1 MKKIFILSIISIVI
15 CIACVSQKVNQTS
28 TDLLYKKENNELN
41 CKFLVYHI
49 NDSVSRLYYEISN
62 EHLLYKRLDSSIHY
76 YSHVKL
82 QLLISS
88 ENEIN
93 NKAELYLADIKDKQ
107 TDDIIKQLKGN
118 VLFTL
123 KKGSSYY
130 LDLNVL
136 DVNKKVKYTQS
147 LFSDKT
153 SNDCRQNFLITNSR
167 NEVLFSNYY
176 KPDEVV
182 YIQSERNQAI
192 TFEVDYFK
200 SKFKMALPPFSL
212 EQMHHFTYKP
222 DSVFTVSKSKER
234 IELSLPTTGF
244 FHLKTNN
251 QEKTGVTFFV
261 FENAYPKIKN
271 IEQMVLSTRYIMAK
285 KEYENVLYSSNQ
297 KASIDKYWLDVGG
310 SNERAKEL
318 IRKYYNRVQE
328 SNKLFTSYQEG
339 WKTDRGM
346 IYVVFGAPNRVTK
359 RKNGEIWLYGEGGS
373 PISTLF
379 SFVKVINPFSDND
392 YYLERNETFKEPWYQ
407 AVDQWRQGK
416 IYLDN

>member
-82 QLLISS
+82 QLSISS

-147 LFSDKT
+147 LFSDKS

-212 EQMHHFTYKP
+212 EQMPHFTYKP

-234 IELSLPTTGF
+234 IELSLPSTGF

-251 QEKTGVTFFV
+251 QEKTGVSFFV
-261 FENAYPKIKN
+261 FENSYPKIKN

>member
-1 MKKIFILSIISIVI
+1 MKKIFIVSLISIVI

-41 CKFLVYHI
+41 CKFLVYHL

-62 EHLLYKRLDSSIHY
+62 EHLLYKRSDSSIHY

-82 QLLISS
+82 QLSISS

-93 NKAELYLADIKDKQ
+93 SKEELYLADIKDKQ

-153 SNDCRQNFLITNSR
+153 SIDCRQNFLITNSR
-167 NEVLFSNYY
+167 DEVLFSNYY

-182 YIQSERNQAI
+182 YIHSERNQGI
-192 TFEVDYFK
+192 SFEVDYFK
-200 SKFKMALPPFSL
+200 SKFKLAQPPFSL
-212 EQMHHFTYKP
+212 AQMSHFTYKP
-222 DSVFTVSKSKER
+222 DSVFTVSKASER

-285 KEYENVLYSSNQ
+285 KEYESILYSANQ
-297 KASIDKYWLDVGG
+297 KVSIDKYWLDVGG

-392 YYLERNETFKEPWYQ
+392 YYLERNESFKQPWYQ